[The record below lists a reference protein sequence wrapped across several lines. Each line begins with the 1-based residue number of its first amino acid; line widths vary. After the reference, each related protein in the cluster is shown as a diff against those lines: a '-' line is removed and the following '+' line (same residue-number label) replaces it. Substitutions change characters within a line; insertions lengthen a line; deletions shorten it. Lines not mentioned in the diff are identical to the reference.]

1 MPILSNQRHE
11 RFAQE
16 LAKGKCA
23 RESYV
28 LAGYKPNDG
37 NASVLKSNQKV
48 LDRVE
53 ELQGKA
59 AAKVEV
65 TVESLIRESEEVR
78 QAALRDGQLSA
89 AMAAIKEKGVLAGV
103 RVEKKETKDLTDIGD
118 SELSAV
124 LDRLMVMEQ
133 AMAEVEGDLPDGER
147 LN

>member
-1 MPILSNQRHE
+1 MAILSNQRHE
-11 RFAQE
+11 IFAQE
-16 LAKGKCA
+16 LAKGKTA
-23 RESYV
+23 TESYV

-37 NASVLKSNQKV
+37 NATVLKGKQRI
-48 LDRVE
+48 LDRVA

-78 QAALRDGQLSA
+78 QIALRDGQLSA
-89 AMAAIKEKGVLAGV
+89 AMAAIKEKGVLAGL

-118 SELSAV
+118 NELSAV

-133 AMAEVEGDLPDGER
+133 AMAEVEDDLPDGDR